1 MSLFC
6 QESILCYFLSL
17 KIYQNFSHNLQMYCS
32 SYTFLSH
39 FSLFVL
45 NNTARNSCLCSLY
58 PSSHSHLLLMTGCGD
73 CKTSMNSTF
82 PIYMVME
89 HCGQPPEMALILHP
103 LIAGWRLP
111 HFDQSLW
118 SKYDTNRILISVFMW
133 GLLSCLAWNSAC
145 ETTHLTV
152 ERGATC
158 LKPRSQ
164 LRCRTIH
171 KCIALPATLRPMRD
185 TSHLPANYQEDH
197 TCMRKP

>member
-1 MSLFC
+1 
-6 QESILCYFLSL
+6 
-17 KIYQNFSHNLQMYCS
+17 
-32 SYTFLSH
+32 
-39 FSLFVL
+39 
-45 NNTARNSCLCSLY
+45 
-58 PSSHSHLLLMTGCGD
+58 
-73 CKTSMNSTF
+73 MNSSF
-82 PIYMVME
+82 PIYMVMG
-89 HCGQPPEMALILHP
+89 HCGQAPEMAFILHP
-103 LIAGWRLP
+103 LIAGWPLT

-118 SKYDTNRILISVFMW
+118 SKQDTNRILISVFMW

-197 TCMRKP
+197 TCMRKPQKEVREANLKKSHSTSFHSYEICQIHKPTETVSNNVFARGLKEGVLGSLGFSIRVM